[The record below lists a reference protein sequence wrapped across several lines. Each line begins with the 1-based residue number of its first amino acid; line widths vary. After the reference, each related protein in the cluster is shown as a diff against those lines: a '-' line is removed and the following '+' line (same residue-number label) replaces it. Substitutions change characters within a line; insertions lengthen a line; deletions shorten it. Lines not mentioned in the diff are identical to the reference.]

1 MPPSPTKQATV
12 EDATSASPT
21 PTPPPASEL
30 PESSSTQVD
39 KVEDQPI
46 DSLGDDE
53 EEEEEWDPSSERLPG
68 QSSSTSKEKGKAVED
83 ENDKEKEGKEK
94 EQGQEQ
100 PWQAVWAAEQ
110 NAWYFWNKDT
120 GEVTWTNPLEPSS
133 SSTQPPLPAEQPPTA
148 SSSTN
153 PGPNDNDN
161 DIGYGFGFGGDPSQP
176 EIDPGLAHLF
186 GGDSSGPGGLGG
198 DPTMQKAMFNSRTGR
213 FTASNYEYTVGH
225 LDEYNRAK
233 RMNSHYFDVDQW
245 EREKQQENEKKRKA
259 LEDGKGGEKK
269 ITKKDMERFRKK
281 NAEKKA
287 RSQAWLRE

>member
-1 MPPSPTKQATV
+1 MSASPTRQATV

-21 PTPPPASEL
+21 PTPPPASDF

-39 KVEDQPI
+39 KVEDQPMN
-46 DSLGDDE
+46 SLGDDE
-53 EEEEEWDPSSERLPG
+53 GEEEWDPSSERLPG
-68 QSSSTSKEKGKAVED
+68 QSSPTSKEKDFAVED
-83 ENDKEKEGKEK
+83 ENHKEEEGKEK
-94 EQGQEQ
+94 EQ

-133 SSTQPPLPAEQPPTA
+133 SSASTQPPLPTEQPPTA
-148 SSSTN
+148 AASSSSIN
-153 PGPNDNDN
+153 PGLNNNDN
-161 DIGYGFGFGGDPSQP
+161 GYGFGFGFGDPSQP

>member
-1 MPPSPTKQATV
+1 MPASPTKQATV

-21 PTPPPASEL
+21 PTPPPTSDL

-39 KVEDQPI
+39 KVKDQPI
-46 DSLGDDE
+46 DSLGDDDE
-53 EEEEEWDPSSERLPG
+53 EEAEWDPSSERLPG
-68 QSSSTSKEKGKAVED
+68 QSSSTSKEKCKAVED
-83 ENDKEKEGKEK
+83 EIDDDKEEEGNEK
-94 EQGQEQ
+94 EQDQ

-133 SSTQPPLPAEQPPTA
+133 SSSQPPLPTEQPPT
-148 SSSTN
+148 T

-161 DIGYGFGFGGDPSQP
+161 VYGFGFGGDPSQP

-186 GGDSSGPGGLGG
+186 GGDSSGPGG

-233 RMNSHYFDVDQW
+233 RMNNHYFDVDQW